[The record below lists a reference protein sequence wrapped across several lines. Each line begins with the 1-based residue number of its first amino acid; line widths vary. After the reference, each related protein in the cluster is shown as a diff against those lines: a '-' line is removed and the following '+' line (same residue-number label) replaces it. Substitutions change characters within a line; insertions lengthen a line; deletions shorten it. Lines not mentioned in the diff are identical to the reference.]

1 MGTKRI
7 FEAKEY
13 KNMRELIEASAEK
26 FGDRIAFTIKKQDGK
41 KVEYDNRTYKDL
53 LEDVNEF
60 GTGIYSLGFKGK
72 RIAIVG
78 KNRYEWV
85 VAHLANL
92 MGGIVCVPLDK
103 DLQFDELESS
113 LIRSKAD
120 AIVFDAKLTD
130 LMKQLK
136 ENGKTN
142 LTEYICMSENEGFKS
157 FEEIKDLGEDLLEN
171 GNKDFLNAKIDENEL
186 AILLF
191 TSGTTSASKA
201 VMLSQRNVLSN
212 VYDLQ
217 SVEDI
222 REKDVN
228 IALLPYHH
236 IFGSTCM
243 VFVLACGVKTVY
255 TDGLR
260 YVKQNLAEYKVSM
273 FVGVPL
279 LVESIYKGVKKE
291 IEKQGKTKL
300 INVAMKVS
308 NFLLK
313 FKIDVR
319 RKLFKQVLDGLG
331 GALRFIIIGGAPAD
345 PEILKF
351 FNDIGII
358 TLQGYGLSETSPV
371 AAAENYETRKN
382 GTVGYPMPS
391 VEIEIDNPDDK
402 GIGEIK
408 VKGPNVMLGYYEMP
422 EKTAEVLKDGWF
434 YTGDLG
440 CFDNKGRL
448 MITGRTKNMIVLKNG
463 KKIFPEEIETLVNRL
478 DLVEESFV
486 FGMPDE
492 KDKNDVTLSVKAVY
506 NKDTAKEKYG
516 EKTEKELYDILWN
529 EIKELNK
536 SFPSYKHIK
545 KLILTDKELIKT
557 TTKKVKRQEEM
568 KTILGE

>member
-7 FEAKEY
+7 FEATEY

-568 KTILGE
+568 KIILGE

>member
-331 GALRFIIIGGAPAD
+331 GALRFVIIGGAPAD

-434 YTGDLG
+434 CTGDLG

-506 NKDTAKEKYG
+506 NKDIAKEKYG

-568 KTILGE
+568 KIILGE